1 MLFAREGTRTAKIVS
16 QIKDWDSTHS
26 VEAKNVSR
34 TNSTDKLIT
43 TESDHKNHLAQYYDS
58 YNKEKEKVQTKRKI
72 VTIGENHQN
81 DESVLDVERGA
92 ADNPKITEKTCLQI
106 IASILEDI
114 FHIEERGSTIGN
126 ELFCGLVHFFAC
138 MYVIPVIPGQMA
150 KAGYHIINFATA
162 CSAMSALGC
171 FLAGFLTNLP
181 IVVSPL
187 AAVSV
192 FVSVYLRSYN
202 LSPHVGN
209 LAVVYAGV
217 CLTIL
222 GLLRPLTILFYKLIP
237 TCIQIALGISIG
249 FLVALAGAVELGLV
263 VRGTYSILDMGQIT
277 HFNDQGQI
285 SIGFSAVLVIG
296 ICIMKKIR
304 GINISTY
311 LYVFISIFEYT
322 YIHMCIGISVC
333 ICVYGYV
340 CMCM

>member
-1 MLFAREGTRTAKIVS
+1 MPFAREGTRTAKIVS

-26 VEAKNVSR
+26 VEARILSR
-34 TNSTDKLIT
+34 NNSTDNLIT
-43 TESDHKNHLAQYYDS
+43 TEEDHKNHLAKYYDS

-72 VTIGENHQN
+72 VTIGKDRQN
-81 DESVLDVERGA
+81 DESALDVERGA
-92 ADNPKITEKTCLQI
+92 AANSKITEKNGVKKLQI

-114 FHIEERGSTIGN
+114 FHIEERGSTIRN
-126 ELFCGLVHFFAC
+126 ELFCGVVHFFAC

-222 GLLRPLTILFYKLIP
+222 GLLRPLTMLFYKLIP

-249 FLVALAGAVELGLV
+249 FLVALAGAVEVGLV

-277 HFNDQGQI
+277 HFYDQSQI
-285 SIGFSAVLVIG
+285 AIGFSAVLVIG

-304 GINISTY
+304 G
-311 LYVFISIFEYT
+311 
-322 YIHMCIGISVC
+322 M
-333 ICVYGYV
+333 
-340 CMCM
+340 